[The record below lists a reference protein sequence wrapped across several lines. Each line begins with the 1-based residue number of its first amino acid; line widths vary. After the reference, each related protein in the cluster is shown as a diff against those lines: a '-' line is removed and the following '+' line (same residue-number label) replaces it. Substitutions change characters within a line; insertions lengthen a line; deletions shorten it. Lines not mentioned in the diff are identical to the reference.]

1 MGINVN
7 KVANNHRL
15 FCYRIPKN
23 EEISEEL
30 THSAKHDCP
39 FYAGLV
45 SEIENNPEVIGNSLQ
60 TKFDTFTIETYDFV
74 SEINVGDKIY
84 ISNFRKSFIVDDK
97 SVIILRKGLIYAKYD
112 RVPKATRFMLRG
124 NLDG

>member
-1 MGINVN
+1 M
-7 KVANNHRL
+7 
-15 FCYRIPKN
+15 
-23 EEISEEL
+23 
-30 THSAKHDCP
+30 
-39 FYAGLV
+39 
-45 SEIENNPEVIGNSLQ
+45 Q

-97 SVIILRKGLIYAKYD
+97 SIIILRKGLIYAKYD